1 MTGDGSGSK
10 PSIAR
15 VLAHFYG
22 FETKAERGRVK
33 VACPLPD
40 HPDSNPSASVD
51 LDKDRWNCFGC
62 NLSED
67 SYAVIMRE
75 MKCGFVEAKEFARS
89 EFGGD
94 SPDVSRDVRR
104 QQGSG
109 VRQGTRPGRRSQ
121 RVRPGTRRFGDTWS

>member
-1 MTGDGSGSK
+1 MVSESSSR
-10 PSIAR
+10 PPIAR

-22 FETKAERGRVK
+22 FETKATRGRVK
-33 VACPLPD
+33 IACPLPS

-51 LDKDRWNCFGC
+51 LDRNRWNCFAC

-75 MKCGFVEAKEFARS
+75 EGIGFTEAKERACA

-94 SPDVSRDVRR
+94 SEGVSRDVL
-104 QQGSG
+104 GE
-109 VRQGTRPGRRSQ
+109 PGRGVHSSSGPRRDRSPI
-121 RVRPGTRRFGDTWS
+121 RPRLRGFGSTWS

>member
-1 MTGDGSGSK
+1 MSDSSSK
-10 PSIAR
+10 PPIAR

-22 FETKAERGRVK
+22 LELKASRGRVK
-33 VACPLPD
+33 IACPLPS

-51 LDKDRWNCFGC
+51 LDKDRWNCFAC

-75 MKCGFVEAKEFARS
+75 EKLGFTEAKEFART

-94 SPDVSRDVRR
+94 SEEVPRDIPGEPGRGVRSGSGPRGGRR
-104 QQGSG
+104 Q
-109 VRQGTRPGRRSQ
+109 
-121 RVRPGTRRFGDTWS
+121 VRPGPRRFGSTWS